1 MNNLRLKTLK
11 VSDKSQCLLCG
22 GSSFKQ
28 RARDHNHNLKNE
40 KKKKIRT
47 CKMMVFQGKLAR
59 AQCQV

>member
-1 MNNLRLKTLK
+1 MNNLRLTTLK

-40 KKKKIRT
+40 KKKKNSHMQNDGFSR
-47 CKMMVFQGKLAR
+47 
-59 AQCQV
+59 